1 MKRISDETFKNSNF
15 NYDDIVSIR
24 IENGEFYFLGWMENG
39 ERYKIQMLQDYT
51 KGKLDFDDVLCGSIY
66 NAVTTCDGYGQNV
79 FYAWILDGE
88 GFVILEQ
95 DPGIRKRI
103 CKIPFPL

>member
-1 MKRISDETFKNSNF
+1 MIL
-15 NYDDIVSIR
+15 YPIR

-51 KGKLDFDDVLCGSIY
+51 KGKLDLDDVLCGSIY

-88 GFVILEQ
+88 GFVILVTENGGRVGAHR
-95 DPGIRKRI
+95 DAI
-103 CKIPFPL
+103 